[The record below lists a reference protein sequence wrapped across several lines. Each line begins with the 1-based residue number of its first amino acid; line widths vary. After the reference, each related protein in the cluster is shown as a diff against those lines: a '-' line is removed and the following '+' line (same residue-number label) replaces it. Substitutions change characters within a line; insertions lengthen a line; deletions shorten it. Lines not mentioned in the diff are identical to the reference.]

1 MTTGG
6 NAAPAELDRQP
17 GRVAGTA
24 ASSELFAGVP
34 GQPAAVAALRA
45 GAVHPVHAYL
55 FAGPPGS
62 GKRAA
67 ATAFAAALL
76 CAAGGDGSCDSC
88 RRVLA
93 GCHPDVIVVERE
105 GASITI
111 DTARAIT
118 RLAARSPVEGD
129 RKVLILEDFHLV
141 RDAGP
146 ALLKTIEEPP
156 ESTIFV
162 VLADQVPSELVTI
175 ASRCVRVEFRSLAIS
190 EVAEVL
196 AGEGVDLSS
205 AAELAEAAG
214 GRLDRARLLAAD
226 PQVAARRAAW
236 RSTPDRL
243 DGTGAT
249 AAKVAGELVA
259 LLEASAAPL
268 QVRQAAE
275 LAELEAR
282 NSRSAAVNGKVG
294 RAARAELSA
303 GVKEL
308 EVRHRREARRQR
320 TDELRM
326 GLSVLAGAYRD
337 RLVDPSARPSAL
349 SAIDAID
356 ALGRSLV
363 FNPGELLALQALMVR
378 LARSSMGR

>member
-1 MTTGG
+1 MAQTAPTRRPVPA
-6 NAAPAELDRQP
+6 AAP
-17 GRVAGTA
+17 
-24 ASSELFAGVP
+24 ELFAGVP

-45 GAVHPVHAYL
+45 AVAHPVHAYL
-55 FAGPPGS
+55 FAGPPGT

-76 CAAGGDGSCDSC
+76 CPAGGDGTCGSC

-93 GCHPDVIVVERE
+93 GFHPDVIVVERE
-105 GASITI
+105 GPSITI
-111 DTARAIT
+111 DTARSVS
-118 RLAARSPVEGD
+118 RLAARSPVEGA
-129 RKVLILEDFHLV
+129 RKVLVLEDFHLV

-156 ESTIFV
+156 ASTVFV
-162 VLADQVPSELVTI
+162 VLAEQVPPELVTI
-175 ASRCVRVEFRSLAIS
+175 ASRCVRVDFRSLPIA

-196 AGEGVDLSS
+196 VGEGAEPSR

-226 PQVAARRAAW
+226 PELGARRRAW
-236 RSTPDRL
+236 RSVPGRL

-249 AAKVAGELVA
+249 AATVASELVA
-259 LLEASAAPL
+259 LLEASVAPL
-268 QVRQAAE
+268 QARHARE
-275 LAELEAR
+275 LSALEDR
-282 NSRSAAVNGKVG
+282 NSRAAAVNGKVG
-294 RAARAELSA
+294 RSGRGELSA

-308 EVRHRREARRQR
+308 EARHRREIRRQR

-326 GLSVLAGAYRD
+326 GLAVLAGAYRD
-337 RLVDPSARPSAL
+337 RIADPSARSAAL

-356 ALGRSLV
+356 ALGRDLAY
-363 FNPGELLALQALMVR
+363 NPGELLALQALMAR
-378 LARSSMGR
+378 LGRAPGRR